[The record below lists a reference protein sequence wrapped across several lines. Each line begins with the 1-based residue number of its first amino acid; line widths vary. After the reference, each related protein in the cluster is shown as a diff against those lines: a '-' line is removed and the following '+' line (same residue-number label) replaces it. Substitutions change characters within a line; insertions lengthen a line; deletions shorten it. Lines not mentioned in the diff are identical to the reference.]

1 MNRLEKLQN
10 RGNLLESLLTKPIY
24 LLRVQGYESRVMP
37 SLYCEEEEDILEEGT
52 EVEKQLLDLS
62 NKIRKEI
69 GMTTKQLLKSKL
81 DIGEYLLVTGIVI
94 LQLGNLLYQTNIF
107 QITKSQNL
115 DKVIRIYKNNNQFD
129 TIAISHVAN

>member
-24 LLRVQGYESRVMP
+24 LIRVWGYESRVMP
-37 SLYCEEEEDILEEGT
+37 CLYSEEKEDILEEGT

-69 GMTTKQLLKSKL
+69 DKRGWNDNKIVAEIQVGYWRIF
-81 DIGEYLLVTGIVI
+81 IGYWDSHITIGQSLIPNDYLPDYKESEFGGIDPI
-94 LQLGNLLYQTNIF
+94 GICSSY
-107 QITKSQNL
+107 ITE
-115 DKVIRIYKNNNQFD
+115 
-129 TIAISHVAN
+129 AE